1 MAFALQ
7 FSSCTRRKCTLID
20 ANKTRQFE
28 RRWMNNKSVFREIV
42 EKIDRFYDQ
51 PRRFDY
57 PRENE
62 CLLTRVYCK
71 CLLISCTLIWS
82 CHFVRKRHKSG
93 FSSIFLRRMRA
104 MKKITFLERGFY
116 RSKNFHRNWSN
127 LLFFLPKIATLWG
140 SSWRSPENR
149 QLLVQRCW
157 KLTQMSQ
164 SLWSPHEISSNFS
177 AVLILGLSGIPP
189 DFSASINRCNLHHY
203 PRLFCLTKH
212 VPNLSPRINHLI
224 KKIQQDR
231 STCLSRLFAIEI
243 WHFPTKLWSWHVQ
256 IGWRAVAPSKIHM
269 RLIRRL
275 CCVAMTRMRPF
286 FI

>member
-1 MAFALQ
+1 MYVIEEPWCNLDSLAVGSFNAVFNLHHISRFPFQNYTTKNRRDFMAFALQ

-93 FSSIFLRRMRA
+93 FSSIFLSRMRA
-104 MKKITFLERGFY
+104 MKKNY
-116 RSKNFHRNWSN
+116 
-127 LLFFLPKIATLWG
+127 
-140 SSWRSPENR
+140 
-149 QLLVQRCW
+149 
-157 KLTQMSQ
+157 
-164 SLWSPHEISSNFS
+164 ISGK
-177 AVLILGLSGIPP
+177 VIL
-189 DFSASINRCNLHHY
+189 
-203 PRLFCLTKH
+203 
-212 VPNLSPRINHLI
+212 
-224 KKIQQDR
+224 
-231 STCLSRLFAIEI
+231 
-243 WHFPTKLWSWHVQ
+243 
-256 IGWRAVAPSKIHM
+256 
-269 RLIRRL
+269 
-275 CCVAMTRMRPF
+275 
-286 FI
+286 